1 MYYLLL
7 IPLLFALVIVFRA
20 VAAPSPHVRIA
31 PLQEGKDT
39 PPALPEGT
47 TKASALTEGRSEKK
61 ETAEEESFSEL
72 SALLPSQE
80 EKQTL
85 LCCAARYAPDA
96 FESFID
102 VSYPTLSRIAK
113 TRIVGKSLF
122 LELEAD
128 TDFLPVVCA
137 VQMDVPD
144 ASVTPQV
151 RNPFFY
157 ADGQFDGQY
166 RAIAMLDALENVLS
180 QGGQLKRGVTMV
192 FLHSDED
199 IPQVLEDLQSEEKTY
214 ACVLCEGGHIA
225 QFGRNKKNRIAAV
238 GVGVRTRARF
248 SMHSASEDAQSAQ
261 SRDSA
266 LHMLAQAVLYLEDP
280 PFPAK
285 LDSASRLFAKS
296 ALYENGFFSRI
307 LAMNPRVFAPIV
319 LKILRKQGG
328 ESCVRN
334 KVAVTALQAQHGQ
347 DACFESSAQI
357 NCILAP
363 HESVIRFEKKLRR
376 RIDDKRIALK
386 LEESDEPH
394 LYADTSSFGYK
405 AVQKAIALSF
415 PNTNAAPVAMI
426 EAPLAKALRP
436 LCACTLAF
444 SPYAEDLGA
453 TAQCTFFEN
462 FFLQLC

>member
-7 IPLLFALVIVFRA
+7 IPLAFLLVIVFRA

-31 PLQEGKDT
+31 PLQEGAIPPLLTQGEDA
-39 PPALPEGT
+39 PALPE
-47 TKASALTEGRSEKK
+47 ADEKK
-61 ETAEEESFSEL
+61 DEV

-85 LCCAARYAPDA
+85 LSCAARYAPDA

-102 VSYPTLSRIAK
+102 VSYPTLSRVAK
-113 TRIVGKSLF
+113 TRIVGKSLY
-122 LELEAD
+122 LELPCE
-128 TDFLPVVCA
+128 TDLLPIVCA

-144 ASVTPQV
+144 ASITPQAK
-151 RNPFFY
+151 NPFFFTG
-157 ADGQFDGQY
+157 GQFDGQY

-180 QGGQLKRGVTMV
+180 QGGQLKRGLTFV
-192 FLHSDED
+192 FLHDDAD
-199 IPQVLEDLQSEEKTY
+199 IPPVLEDLQKDDQNY

-225 QFGRNKKNRIAAV
+225 GFGKNAKNRIAAV
-238 GVGVRTRARF
+238 GVGVRTRATFR
-248 SMHSASEDAQSAQ
+248 MKSASQEAMDADSQE
-261 SRDSA
+261 SA

-280 PFPAK
+280 EFPAR

-307 LAMNPRVFAPIV
+307 LAMNPRVFAPFV
-319 LKILRKQGG
+319 LRYLSKYGG
-328 ESCVRN
+328 ESCARS
-334 KVAVTALQAQHGQ
+334 KLAVTGLHAEHAK
-347 DACFESSAQI
+347 DTCFESHADI
-357 NCILAP
+357 ACILAP
-363 HESVIRFEKKLRR
+363 HESVIHFEKKLRR
-376 RIDDKRIALK
+376 RIRDSRVALE
-386 LEESDEPH
+386 LVQSDEPH
-394 LYADTSSFGYK
+394 LYADVNSFGYK

-415 PNTNAAPVAMI
+415 PNTNAAPAVMV

-453 TAQCTFFEN
+453 AAQCTFFEN